1 MIYFSSF
8 FVAWLIEIMSFS
20 FLKIA
25 QLVSK
30 QNKQKKIFWRECVL
44 PKTHGTLKKES
55 VKYLSSFEHESISK
69 Q

>member
-30 QNKQKKIFWRECVL
+30 QNKQTKNILERVCVAQN
-44 PKTHGTLKKES
+44 TWNT
-55 VKYLSSFEHESISK
+55 
-69 Q
+69 